1 MDLLVIENGPKTCLN
16 VGLDCGTCMRKAA
29 SSVAAICDGL
39 NSQGLIRIFFG
50 MYPSQACHPMAPV
63 FESAYREATTCE
75 CEPVLA
81 SAAAA

>member
-1 MDLLVIENGPKTCLN
+1 MDLLVSENQPETCLN

-29 SSVAAICDGL
+29 ASVGAICDGL
-39 NSQGLIRIFFG
+39 NSQGLMRIFFE
-50 MYPSQACHPMAPV
+50 MYPSQGCHPMAPV

>member
-1 MDLLVIENGPKTCLN
+1 MDLLVVENRPETCLN

-29 SSVAAICDGL
+29 SSVAAICEGL
-39 NSQGLIRIFFG
+39 SSQGLIRIFFE

-63 FESAYREATTCE
+63 FESSYREATTCE

>member
-1 MDLLVIENGPKTCLN
+1 MDLLVSENRPETCSNL
-16 VGLDCGTCMRKAA
+16 GLDCGTCMRNAA
-29 SSVAAICDGL
+29 SSVAGICHGL
-39 NSQGLIRIFFG
+39 DSQGLIRIFFG

-63 FESAYREATTCE
+63 FESSYREATTCE